1 MLPSTPELLD
11 LVSTRRRER
20 EAEAAAERLRPRHGT
35 RLRTA
40 ALLRRL
46 ADRLAPA
53 PSGAP
58 ADGRLAHR

>member
-11 LVSTRRRER
+11 LVSSRRRAR
-20 EAEAAAERLRPRHGT
+20 EAEAAAERLRPSHGT
-35 RLRTA
+35 RLLAA